1 MKKKFKIL
9 VRGKNYLLQ
18 QLDVAEGPRKHGFYT
33 IVFVEA
39 WNAEEAEAIAV
50 NILKNDSKLLDT
62 CKNIESDPPNI
73 SIESADEISSF
84 ENCLLPRTG
93 LILYVE
99 EQ

>member
-1 MKKKFKIL
+1 M
-9 VRGKNYLLQ
+9 RGKNYLLQ
-18 QLDVAEGPRKHGFYT
+18 RLDGDKDTRKHGFYT

-39 WNAEEAEAIAV
+39 WNSEEAEAIAV
-50 NILKNDSKLLDT
+50 DILKNDSKLLDS
-62 CKNIESDPPNI
+62 CQNIKSDPPTI
-73 SIESADEISSF
+73 LIESTDEIASF